1 MRPAQLAALAAFA
14 CLALLAAAGRLR
26 FLREEFQ
33 DRPRRALAALLL
45 FGVLTACVF
54 YPAVSP
60 DQAASIDPSAL
71 WFPMLFFGHAVLAA
85 FLFLWRHLR
94 SDISW
99 GRFLHLNR
107 LVASDIRR
115 GLWTGC
121 MGWMA
126 TILVT
131 AAVAFSLRTSG
142 LPGHSPEVPEFMFWI
157 AHLGLERKLIVIL
170 IAMTVE
176 EAFFRGFLQPRVG
189 WIPAS
194 LLFVLG
200 HASYGLP
207 LMLVGVTV
215 ISLVLGWS
223 FRRTG
228 RLLPCV
234 IAHGTFDAI
243 QLLVII
249 PWAVGM
255 IEREALPLLVSGS
268 WFPVCG

>member
-1 MRPAQLAALAAFA
+1 MRPAQLAALSAFA
-14 CLALLAAAGRLR
+14 CLALLAATGRLR

-33 DRPRRALAALLL
+33 DRFRRALAALLL
-45 FGVLTACVF
+45 FAVLTACVF

-60 DQAASIDPSAL
+60 EQAASIDPSAL
-71 WFPMLFFGHAVLAA
+71 WFPMLFFGHALLTA
-85 FLFLWRHLR
+85 FLFLWRRLR

-99 GRFLHLNR
+99 IRFLHLDP
-107 LVASDIRR
+107 LVAADIKR

-131 AAVAFSLRTSG
+131 AAVALSLRSTG
-142 LPGHSPEVPEFMFWI
+142 FPGHSPEVPELMFWI
-157 AHLGLERKLIVIL
+157 ARLDLERKLIVIL
-170 IAMTVE
+170 VAMTVE

-189 WIPAS
+189 WIPSS

-200 HASYGLP
+200 HASYGVP

-223 FRRTG
+223 FRQTG

-234 IAHGTFDAI
+234 VAHGTFDAI

-249 PWAVGM
+249 PWAVRM
-255 IEREALPLLVSGS
+255 MEREASQLL
-268 WFPVCG
+268 FR